1 MNPPLANTLTSA
13 SEDFVLMGFSII
25 TIVFLVLLLAVFWLN
40 RSVSQLKRECAQL
53 AEIVE
58 SNKNDLYGLCSAA
71 ITVNETTAKTH
82 EQLHELKQQVSHV
95 VDKVTELERT
105 DFVNSAYNVDIRKI
119 RDGANAEDLMKQS
132 ELSYD
137 EAALLIRLHGK
148 A

>member
-1 MNPPLANTLTSA
+1 MSA
-13 SEDFVLMGFSII
+13 SEDFVLLGFS
-25 TIVFLVLLLAVFWLN
+25 LLAVAFITLLLVVIWLS
-40 RSVSQLKRECAQL
+40 RLVHRLRRECANL
-53 AEIVE
+53 AVIVE
-58 SNKNDLYGLCSAA
+58 SNKNDLFGLCSAA

-82 EQLHELKQQVSHV
+82 EQLHELKQQLSHV
-95 VDKVTELERT
+95 IDKVTELERT

-148 A
+148 V

>member
-13 SEDFVLMGFSII
+13 SEDFVLMGFSIV
-25 TIVFLVLLLAVFWLN
+25 TIAFLVLLFAVFWLS
-40 RSVSQLKRECAQL
+40 RLVFKLKSECTQL
-53 AEIVE
+53 AELVE

-82 EQLHELKQQVSHV
+82 EQLHELKQQLSHV

>member
-1 MNPPLANTLTSA
+1 MNQSLTNTLMSV
-13 SEDFVLMGFSII
+13 SEDFVLIGFSLLSVAFI
-25 TIVFLVLLLAVFWLN
+25 FLLIAVFW
-40 RSVSQLKRECAQL
+40 VSRVLMGLKREYTHL
-53 AEIVE
+53 ATVVE
-58 SNKNDLYGLCSAA
+58 SNKNDLFGLCSAA

-82 EQLHELKQQVSHV
+82 EQLQELKQQFSHV
-95 VDKVTELERT
+95 VDKVTELERM

-132 ELSYD
+132 DLSYD

>member
-1 MNPPLANTLTSA
+1 
-13 SEDFVLMGFSII
+13 MGFSVI
-25 TIVFLVLLLAVFWLN
+25 TVAFLLLFLAVIWLS
-40 RSVSQLKRECAQL
+40 RLVFRLKNDCANL
-53 AEIVE
+53 TEIVE

>member
-1 MNPPLANTLTSA
+1 MNSPLANTLTSV
-13 SEDFVLMGFSII
+13 SENFVLMGFSVI
-25 TIVFLVLLLAVFWLN
+25 TVAFLLLFLAVIWLS
-40 RSVSQLKRECAQL
+40 RLVFRLKNDCANL
-53 AEIVE
+53 TEIVE

-137 EAALLIRLHGK
+137 EAALLIRLYGK

>member
-1 MNPPLANTLTSA
+1 MNSPLANTLTSV
-13 SEDFVLMGFSII
+13 SEDFVLMGFSVIA
-25 TIVFLVLLLAVFWLN
+25 VAFLLLFLAVFWLS
-40 RSVSQLKRECAQL
+40 RLVVRLKNDCANL
-53 AEIVE
+53 TEIVE

>member
-1 MNPPLANTLTSA
+1 MNSPLANTLTSV
-13 SEDFVLMGFSII
+13 SEDFVLMGFSVI
-25 TIVFLVLLLAVFWLN
+25 TVAFLALLLAVFWLS
-40 RSVSQLKRECAQL
+40 RLVVRLKNDCANL
-53 AEIVE
+53 TEIVE

>member
-1 MNPPLANTLTSA
+1 MNSPLANTLTSV
-13 SEDFVLMGFSII
+13 SENFVLMGFSVI
-25 TIVFLVLLLAVFWLN
+25 TVAFLLLFLAVFWLS
-40 RSVSQLKRECAQL
+40 RLVFRLKNDCANL
-53 AEIVE
+53 TEIVE

>member
-1 MNPPLANTLTSA
+1 MNSPLANTLTSV
-13 SEDFVLMGFSII
+13 SEDFVLMGFSVI
-25 TIVFLVLLLAVFWLN
+25 TVAFLLLFLAVFWLS
-40 RSVSQLKRECAQL
+40 RLVFRLKNDCANL
-53 AEIVE
+53 TEIVE

>member
-13 SEDFVLMGFSII
+13 SEDFVLMGFSIV
-25 TIVFLVLLLAVFWLN
+25 TIAFLALLLAVFWLS
-40 RSVSQLKRECAQL
+40 RSIGRLKRECTQL

-82 EQLHELKQQVSHV
+82 EQLHELKQQLSHV